1 MKSIC
6 SSLILCFVLVTSAC
20 AQEKV
25 IFEENFNAK
34 TLNMDVWNY
43 EEGDGCPNLCGWGN
57 NEKQIYNRDYVAL
70 EDGKLVITAVKKG
83 DTYYSGKINS
93 KGNVE
98 FTYGVIEVKAKLA
111 TGKGLWPA
119 IWMLG
124 ANISEVGWPA
134 SGEIDIVEYIGR
146 EPGIIFTSLHTPASH
161 GNTVNTKK
169 TRIDGIEEGYHTYKA
184 VWTPE
189 YIEFFVDGNLLY
201 RFTPEK
207 YNEEEYPFKKD
218 FYFLI
223 NMAVGGNLGG
233 AEIDD
238 PSLPDKFYID
248 HIKVTELPEDY

>member
-1 MKSIC
+1 MRGPYSF
-6 SSLILCFVLVTSAC
+6 LTLCLVLVSTAC
-20 AQEKV
+20 AQEKI
-25 IFEENFNAK
+25 IFEEDFNAD
-34 TLNMDVWNY
+34 TLNMEIWNY

-70 EDGKLVITAVKKG
+70 EDGKLVITAEKKG

-93 KGNVE
+93 KDNVE

-124 ANISEVGWPA
+124 ADISEVGWPA
-134 SGEIDIVEYIGR
+134 SGEIDILEYIGK
-146 EPGIIFTSLHTPASH
+146 EPGIVFTSLHTPASH
-161 GNTVNTKK
+161 GNTINTKK
-169 TRIDGIEEGYHTYKA
+169 TKVANIEEGYHTYKA
-184 VWTPE
+184 VWTPD
-189 YIEFFVDGNLLY
+189 YIEFFVDGDQLY
-201 RFTPEK
+201 RFTPEN

-233 AEIDD
+233 AEIDE
-238 PSLPDKFYID
+238 SALPDKFYVD
-248 HIKVTELPEDY
+248 HIKVTELPADY